1 MESRGEVGW
10 GAGGER
16 QRLAMGSA
24 PGEPSLGGCGGRG
37 VAPVPSARDL
47 ELQLRE
53 APESHLPRPWLVSPP
68 HISPP
73 PRISSTPSA
82 GQPPALGWAASDL
95 EDGARGRDAGRA
107 GQACGRRSS
116 PQAGPPLLWALPATR
131 GEPA

>member
-47 ELQLRE
+47 EQQLRE
-53 APESHLPRPWLVSPP
+53 APESHLPRPWPVSPP

-73 PRISSTPSA
+73 SPYLLHTLCRSA
-82 GQPPALGWAASDL
+82 ACSGLG
-95 EDGARGRDAGRA
+95 
-107 GQACGRRSS
+107 CK
-116 PQAGPPLLWALPATR
+116 
-131 GEPA
+131 